1 MIRNK
6 RFKSARGL
14 SIYLRVGFTLIW
26 GWFEYG
32 LGWFRSG
39 LTLVLGWIL
48 EGITAPE
55 ARLKT
60 VKFYLWGLICRPE
73 KVWGGGGTPVFEDNP
88 IISFHLSAGLMRVW
102 VRFGALWSAL
112 RRSLPRFPRPCEPW
126 FASCASTMRHGG
138 TSLCNEMKTENRG
151 QRTEDREQ
159 GTESRGQRTAGRGQA
174 EALARRNGGILARFG
189 AVSPECI

>member
-73 KVWGGGGTPVFEDNP
+73 KVCGGGGTPVFVF
-88 IISFHLSAGLMRVW
+88 ISFILSMLRLFLGAVW
-102 VRFGALWSAL
+102 VRFRALSERKPYL
-112 RRSLPRFPRPCEPW
+112 R
-126 FASCASTMRHGG
+126 G
-138 TSLCNEMKTENRG
+138 
-151 QRTEDREQ
+151 
-159 GTESRGQRTAGRGQA
+159 
-174 EALARRNGGILARFG
+174 
-189 AVSPECI
+189 

>member
-88 IISFHLSAGLMRVW
+88 IISFHLSAGLMGVW
-102 VRFGALWSAL
+102 VRFGCTLEHFTTIFATLSKALGAWFWILCFHYA
-112 RRSLPRFPRPCEPW
+112 PW
-126 FASCASTMRHGG
+126 RHN
-138 TSLCNEMKTENRG
+138 SV
-151 QRTEDREQ
+151 Q
-159 GTESRGQRTAGRGQA
+159 
-174 EALARRNGGILARFG
+174 
-189 AVSPECI
+189 